1 MDLKDI
7 KDWEKNRKQWG
18 YQDIVLMGDKS
29 KSCTHQVDGCSELR
43 NLIFDLT
50 VKDFESS
57 LTSRSKLKYT

>member
-18 YQDIVLMGDKS
+18 YQDIVPMGDKN

-50 VKDFESS
+50 VKDSESS